1 MGLSFSRSVKFG
13 AVRFNFSG
21 SGIGMSVGVPG
32 LRIGT
37 GPRGAYISGGV
48 GGFRYRKSLNARQP
62 AGAQP
67 VVMPG
72 RPQDVQVVADAN
84 IVATVEHETKSVL
97 ELRDSTSD
105 ALLQSM
111 NEQRA
116 KLPLWPMAA
125 VAVLLLFYMLYPVSE
140 TWPSFIRPMAFV
152 IGVGLIGWVY
162 WRDQMRKLTVLFYEP
177 DQATSDLFERLSGA
191 VSHAAAARKLKS
203 ITTTSRYADTKYSAG
218 ASQGLK
224 FGAASL
230 TLGQAPGV
238 VANIPVPVLTA
249 ERTTLAFF
257 PDRVLAFQ
265 GKSVGAVDYAR
276 LQGVSEFVRYVESES
291 VPGDARIIDQ
301 TWQYVNKKGG
311 PDKRFKN
318 NRQLPICAYSQFNLS
333 TSDGLDIR
341 FLGSKEG
348 GFDALEQALAAVRAA
363 QR

>member
-1 MGLSFSRSVKFG
+1 MGLSYSRSVKFG

-21 SGIGMSVGVPG
+21 SGIGMSVGIPG

-37 GPRGAYISGGV
+37 GPRGAYISGGM
-48 GGFRYRKSLNARQP
+48 GGFRYRKSLNVRQP
-62 AGAQP
+62 AAAQP
-67 VVMPG
+67 AAAPG
-72 RPQDVQVVADAN
+72 RQQNVQVVVDPN
-84 IVATVEHETKSVL
+84 IVGTVEHETKNVL

-116 KLPLWPMAA
+116 KLPVWPM
-125 VAVLLLFYMLYPVSE
+125 VAVGLLVLFYMLYPASE
-140 TWPSFIRPMAFV
+140 TWPAFIRPTAF
-152 IGVGLIGWVY
+152 ILGVGLTAWVY

-203 ITTTSRYADTKYSAG
+203 IATTSRYADTKYSAG

-230 TLGQAPGV
+230 TLGKAPGV

-249 ERTTLAFF
+249 GRTTLAFY

-276 LQGVSEFVRYVESES
+276 LEGVSAFVRYIESES

-318 NRQLPICAYSQFNLS
+318 NRQLPICAYSQLNLS
-333 TSDGLDIR
+333 TPDGLDVR

-348 GFDALEQALAAVRAA
+348 GFDALEAALAAVRAA